1 MISKIRG
8 SAPGKVLWL
17 GGYSVLERPNIGFV
31 TTVNSRVYVE
41 ATRNASRRIEIDAPQ
56 FGSRIEGVV
65 ETNGRIMADV
75 DDKLKLIFT
84 CVEVTL
90 RYVIATGRELGGVSI
105 TTKSDPEIL
114 YKNVGDKIVKSGLG
128 SSAAVSVAAVGTL
141 LRLFEIDD
149 PDNQKTHK
157 LAQLAHS
164 LATGKVGSGFDVAS
178 ATFGSIIYVRYSPS
192 LITALPKE
200 FSNEELLSLIN
211 SEWDYSIEK
220 MTLPNSL
227 IPVMANFSGEG
238 TSTHVSVSKVFEFK
252 KESMEEYRSIISA
265 INSAN
270 LDALK
275 ALKRLSET
283 PPEDVVEEFVHAFD
297 VGRAAT
303 KELGK
308 KSGVNIEDDYATD
321 LIEESKKNGAL
332 VAKLPGSGGRDAIV
346 ALTKDT
352 IQERRLR
359 GFWGSRKDLE
369 VMDISFSNR
378 GFEYNIL

>member
-1 MISKIRG
+1 MVSTIKG
-8 SAPGKVLWL
+8 SAPGKILWL

-41 ATRNASRRIEIDAPQ
+41 ATRNASGRIEIDAPQ
-56 FGSRIEGVV
+56 FGSRIEGIV
-65 ETNGRIMADV
+65 EKNGRIMADV
-75 DDKLKLIFT
+75 DDKLKLVFT

-90 RYVIATGRELGGVSI
+90 RYAVSVGRELSGISI

-114 YKNVGDKIVKSGLG
+114 YKNIGGKIVKSGLG
-128 SSAAVSVAAVGTL
+128 SSAAVSVAAIGTL
-141 LRLFEIDD
+141 IKLFEIDD

-192 LITALPKE
+192 IITALPKE
-200 FSNEELLSLIN
+200 FSNEELFNLIN

-220 MTLPNSL
+220 MTLPNSF

-238 TSTHVSVSKVFEFK
+238 TSTQVSVSKVFEFK
-252 KESMEEYRSIISA
+252 KESLEEYESIISA

-270 LDALK
+270 LDALE
-275 ALKRLSET
+275 ALKKLSEML
-283 PPEDVVEEFVHAFD
+283 PEDVIEEFVRAFD
-297 VGRAAT
+297 IGRAAT

-308 KSGVNIEDDYATD
+308 KSGVDIEDDYATD
-321 LIEESKKNGAL
+321 LIEESRKNGAL

-359 GFWGSRKDLE
+359 EFWGSRKDLE
-369 VMDISFSNR
+369 IMDISFSDR
-378 GFEYNIL
+378 GFEYDIL